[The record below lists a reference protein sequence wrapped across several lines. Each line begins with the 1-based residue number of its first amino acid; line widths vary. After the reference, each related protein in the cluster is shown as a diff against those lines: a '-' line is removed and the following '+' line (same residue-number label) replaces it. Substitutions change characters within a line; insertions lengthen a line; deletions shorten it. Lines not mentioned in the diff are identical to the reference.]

1 MLTLRTVLS
10 HAIPI
15 ETITLPNYFIG
26 LSQRFSKSRNKLSY
40 FYEAPREFFS

>member
-1 MLTLRTVLS
+1 MCMRTVLS

-40 FYEAPREFFS
+40 FYEAPWEYFS